1 MQRWRECFSILAR
14 SAEGRGRTSGR
25 LRRLSLSTLSC
36 GLPAGHVAK
45 DDVSDRA
52 SACLRTRVLVHATV
66 LPPPLISVAPPA
78 SPERLRFEVGLF
90 CYLLESCECVR
101 RRTLRR
107 PCMVCVECCLWC
119 FVGCVWGEGGREQ
132 RLPPHHACQARPP
145 PSAAAAQASWPIC
158 LSRKRSAFLNS
169 TTSSSSRPSRA
180 MKAGERRE
188 GPLAEVA

>member
-1 MQRWRECFSILAR
+1 MRVDWCVSSWFRIKNS
-14 SAEGRGRTSGR
+14 
-25 LRRLSLSTLSC
+25 LSLQGRRFRIARPLVCARAFSSTPLCS
-36 GLPAGHVAK
+36 
-45 DDVSDRA
+45 R
-52 SACLRTRVLVHATV
+52 
-66 LPPPLISVAPPA
+66 PLISVAPPA